1 MLHALEYIAH
11 ALSFLIK
18 GSRGPTRRRQ
28 RRPPHLAQASIA
40 CSAINFSRVGSRS
53 PALAAAMMRFANA
66 ERIVPASSGF
76 VSSIAWVANQA
87 SPKTLQSTK
96 RLGIVRRS
104 GKHRTALHNS
114 WKASALRFGG
124 GMRTHP
130 SPPARQGV
138 ASAASQY
145 NYTPYTDSKPNEVCA
160 ITHGQQGL
168 QRSGSRKLQF
178 DQ

>member
-1 MLHALEYIAH
+1 MKSSSSSYQPKREGTREDRMLHALEYIAH

-76 VSSIAWVANQA
+76 VPSIAWVANQA
-87 SPKTLQSTK
+87 SSKTLQSS
-96 RLGIVRRS
+96 LSVS
-104 GKHRTALHNS
+104 GSYDEAGNI
-114 WKASALRFGG
+114 AQ
-124 GMRTHP
+124 P
-130 SPPARQGV
+130 S
-138 ASAASQY
+138 
-145 NYTPYTDSKPNEVCA
+145 T
-160 ITHGQQGL
+160 THGRRVLFGSGEGCAL
-168 QRSGSRKLQF
+168 ARRRRHVRGSRLRRPNTIILPTQTVSLMKSAR
-178 DQ
+178 

>member
-1 MLHALEYIAH
+1 MKSSSSSYQPKREGTREDRMLHALEYIAH

-124 GMRTHP
+124 GCAL
-130 SPPARQGV
+130 ARRRRHV
-138 ASAASQY
+138 
-145 NYTPYTDSKPNEVCA
+145 
-160 ITHGQQGL
+160 
-168 QRSGSRKLQF
+168 RGSRLRRPNTIILPTQTVSLMKSAR
-178 DQ
+178 